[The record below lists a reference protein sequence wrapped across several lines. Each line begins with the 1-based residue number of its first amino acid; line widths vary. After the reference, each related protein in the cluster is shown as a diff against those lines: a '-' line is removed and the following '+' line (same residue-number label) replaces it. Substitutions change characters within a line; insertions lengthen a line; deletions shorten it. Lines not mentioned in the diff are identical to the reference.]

1 VIQGGTELWRMI
13 DEVAAA
19 RVQVVFSAP
28 SLNGRGNPDG
38 AEGRY
43 HTLNL
48 MAERGIPFAI
58 ETESALGD
66 RSLAHEG
73 MVAMRNGLSFDKT
86 LAAVTIAPARVLGIA
101 DRVGTL
107 EKGKDA
113 DLVVWTRM
121 PFDPAARPARVF
133 VNGRLVHSE

>member
-1 VIQGGTELWRMI
+1 M
-13 DEVAAA
+13 
-19 RVQVVFSAP
+19 
-28 SLNGRGNPDG
+28 DG

-43 HTLNL
+43 HTLNM

-58 ETESALGD
+58 QTESSLGE

-86 LAAVTIAPARVLGIA
+86 LAAVTLVPAQVLGVS
-101 DRVGTL
+101 DRLGTL

-113 DLVVWTRM
+113 DLVVWSDL
-121 PFDPAARPARVF
+121 PFDAAARAEMVF
-133 VNGRLVHSE
+133 INGKDVTK